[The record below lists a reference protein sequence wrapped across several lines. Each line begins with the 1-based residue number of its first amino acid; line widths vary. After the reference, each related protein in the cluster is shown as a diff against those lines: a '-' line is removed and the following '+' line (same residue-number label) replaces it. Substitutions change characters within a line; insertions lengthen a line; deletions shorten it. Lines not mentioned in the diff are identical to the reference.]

1 MFPHPITTEFKIMQQ
16 DRSAMK
22 AVYALMLL
30 GVALLVLQNP
40 ARADSND
47 IAAAS
52 RNVVRVLVF
61 PADEA
66 ETIPIAHGSG
76 VVVAPGMVLTN
87 NHVIDEEG
95 YEQAVRFVIVPSEGS
110 ATYAADLVDRS
121 PGNDLALL
129 KTREQARL
137 SVASLFGGVVTDGL
151 DVFAIGYP
159 GGVDIAQG
167 LSSDDIIRP
176 QTPVKTHGNV
186 STGRSVKAFETLLHT
201 APIGG
206 GNSGGPLVDACGRV
220 LGINSFG
227 TISDGSDA
235 EFFFAVAVHEIT
247 AFLRK
252 NGVSARMVSGPC
264 LSAAEISRAE
274 SERDAKARAKTE
286 MENQKLESAKSLTLG
301 DARRRAEY
309 AIIGER
315 ENRQMLTMVLLLI
328 AMGTGGAAWQL
339 VERERIDHA
348 KLAGGGAIALLLAGA
363 MTYATRP
370 GFEEVDA
377 RVKAALKGDPT
388 PAARE
393 VVAKVGQKVCTID
406 RARSRITVS
415 DAADVT
421 FDWAASGCVNKR
433 TQYAEDGGSW
443 VRSFVPNTEE
453 QVSIVSF
460 EPDKNAYRIE
470 RHLLG
475 NDAMGKA
482 RTARNRYDVKACS
495 ADKAQRD
502 KVGQMNRVL
511 RELLPD
517 QANEVLLFNCRG

>member
-16 DRSAMK
+16 DRSAIK
-22 AVYALMLL
+22 AVYALLLL
-30 GVALLVLQNP
+30 GVALLILQSP
-40 ARADSND
+40 ARADPND

-52 RNVVRVLVF
+52 RSVVRVLVF

-76 VVVAPGMVLTN
+76 VVVAPGIILTN

-95 YEQAVRFVIVPSEGS
+95 YEQSVRFVIVPSEGS

-129 KTREQARL
+129 KTRDRARL
-137 SVASLFGGVVTDGL
+137 SVASLFVGAVTDGL
-151 DVFAIGYP
+151 DVFAIGFP

-167 LSSDDIIRP
+167 LSSEDIMRP
-176 QTPVKTHGNV
+176 QAPVKTRGSI
-186 STGRSVKAFETLLHT
+186 STGRSAKGFETLLHT

-235 EFFFAVAVHEIT
+235 EFFFAVAVREIT
-247 AFLRK
+247 TFLRK
-252 NGVSARMVSGPC
+252 NGFTPRIVNGPC

-274 SERDAKARAKTE
+274 SERDAKVRSKIAA
-286 MENQKLESAKSLTLG
+286 ENQKSESAKALTLG
-301 DARRRAEY
+301 DARRKAEY
-309 AIIGER
+309 AIISER
-315 ENRQMLTMVLLLI
+315 DNRQMLTMILLLI
-328 AMGTGGAAWQL
+328 ALATGGAAWQL
-339 VERERIDHA
+339 VERGRIDHA

-370 GFEEVDA
+370 GFDEVDG
-377 RVKAALKGDPT
+377 RIKAALKDDPT
-388 PAARE
+388 PSARE
-393 VVAKVGQKVCTID
+393 VVAKAGQKICTID

-415 DAADVT
+415 DAADVA
-421 FDWAASGCVNKR
+421 FDWAAGGCVNKR
-433 TQYAEDGGSW
+433 TQYAEDGAAW

-482 RTARNRYDVKACS
+482 RTARNRYEVKACS

-502 KVGQMNRVL
+502 KVGQMNRAV

>member
-1 MFPHPITTEFKIMQQ
+1 METIK
-16 DRSAMK
+16 S
-22 AVYALMLL
+22 VS
-30 GVALLVLQNP
+30 ALLLCCLAFIFTISP
-40 ARADSND
+40 AVADPND

-52 RNVVRVLVF
+52 RSVVRVLVF

-76 VVVAPGMVLTN
+76 VVVASGMILTN

-129 KTREQARL
+129 KTRERTRR

-151 DVFAIGYP
+151 DVYAIGYP

-167 LSSDDIIRP
+167 LSSDDITRP

-252 NGVSARMVSGPC
+252 NGVSARMVNGPC
-264 LSAAEISRAE
+264 LSAAEITRAE
-274 SERDAKARAKTE
+274 SERDAKARAKIET
-286 MENQKLESAKSLTLG
+286 ENQKLESAKSLTLS
-301 DARRRAEY
+301 DARRSAEY

-315 ENRQMLTMVLLLI
+315 ENRLMLTVILLLI
-328 AMGTGGAAWQL
+328 ALGTGGAVWQL
-339 VERERIDHA
+339 VERGRIDHA

-377 RVKAALKGDPT
+377 RIKAALKDDPT

-393 VVAKVGQKVCTID
+393 VVAKAGEKICTID
-406 RARSRITVS
+406 RTRSRITVS
-415 DAADVT
+415 DAADVK
-421 FDWAASGCVNKR
+421 FDWAAGGCVNKR
-433 TQYAEDGGSW
+433 TQYADDGGAW
-443 VRSFVPNTEE
+443 VRSFVPSNEQ

-482 RTARNRYDVKACS
+482 RTARNRYEVKTCS
-495 ADKAQRD
+495 ADKAARD
-502 KVGQMNRVL
+502 QVGQMNRAV

-517 QANEVLLFNCRG
+517 QANEVLQFTCKG